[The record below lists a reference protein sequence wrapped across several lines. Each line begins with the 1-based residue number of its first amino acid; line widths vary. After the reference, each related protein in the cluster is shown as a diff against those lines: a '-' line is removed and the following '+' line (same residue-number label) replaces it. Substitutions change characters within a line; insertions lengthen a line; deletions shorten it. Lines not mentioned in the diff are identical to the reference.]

1 MGWHACRGAQLALVR
16 RSRTGRCVYPHAFF
30 LSEQSGI
37 GLCSL
42 FQQLVRRLIQARNF
56 LRIGTKEMVM
66 VAYRKVRLE
75 NIAPGSILAASVYG
89 EQRETLLEK
98 GAQLD
103 VSQLRALRGQGIE
116 EAVIEWPTA
125 GAVSTALIGTAAAS
139 DQQLEANDVLG
150 HGNCAGCGTWHAFR
164 PPTPRSNAQAW
175 YCQSCGTVVYATF
188 DPDNVSDYSGVA
200 LLAVED
206 GLIANLGNA
215 PEEAVDST
223 PPEHLQ
229 RLVRMLTSREFKGVE
244 RRRYKRYAAVAPVV
258 ATPLGE
264 DFRVTGKPIRMTTTN
279 VSHDGIG
286 LIHTQYLRAPY
297 YALDFSIAGL
307 ELRQAIVKLVRVRG
321 LGPVYE
327 SGGRFVRGLS
337 RKS

>member
-1 MGWHACRGAQLALVR
+1 
-16 RSRTGRCVYPHAFF
+16 
-30 LSEQSGI
+30 
-37 GLCSL
+37 
-42 FQQLVRRLIQARNF
+42 
-56 LRIGTKEMVM
+56 M

-75 NIAPGSILAASVYG
+75 NIAPGSILAASVYD
-89 EQRETLLEK
+89 EQREKLLEK

-103 VSQLRALRGQGIE
+103 VSHLQALRGQGIE

-125 GAVSTALIGTAAAS
+125 GVVSSALIGTAAAS

-206 GLIANLGNA
+206 GLIANLGDA

>member
-1 MGWHACRGAQLALVR
+1 
-16 RSRTGRCVYPHAFF
+16 
-30 LSEQSGI
+30 
-37 GLCSL
+37 
-42 FQQLVRRLIQARNF
+42 
-56 LRIGTKEMVM
+56 M

-75 NIAPGSILAASVYG
+75 DIAPGSILAASLYDG
-89 EQRETLLEK
+89 QREKLLEK

-103 VSQLRALRGQGIE
+103 AGQLQTLRGQGIE
-116 EAVIEWPTA
+116 EAVIECPTS
-125 GAVSTALIGTAAAS
+125 GAVSSALIGTAAAT
-139 DQQLEANDVLG
+139 DQQLEAADVLG
-150 HGNCAGCGTWHAFR
+150 HGNCAGCATWHAFR
-164 PPTPRSNAQAW
+164 APTPRANAQAW
-175 YCQSCGTVVYATF
+175 YCQSCGAIVYATF
-188 DPDNVSDYSGVA
+188 DPENLADYSGVT
-200 LLAVED
+200 LLAAED

-215 PEEAVDST
+215 PEEPVDST

-258 ATPLGE
+258 AVPLGE

-337 RKS
+337 RKG